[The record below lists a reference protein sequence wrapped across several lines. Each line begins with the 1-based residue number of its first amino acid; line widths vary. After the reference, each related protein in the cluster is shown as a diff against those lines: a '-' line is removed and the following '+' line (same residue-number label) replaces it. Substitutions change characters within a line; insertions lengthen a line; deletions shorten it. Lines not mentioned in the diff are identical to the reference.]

1 MTKGNAVLFDK
12 NFIFFTGIPCN
23 GKINPHA
30 FHLFM
35 LVVDVI
41 LLILNIL
48 SLHLIHPEHVY

>member
-1 MTKGNAVLFDK
+1 MTKGSAVPFDK

-23 GKINPHA
+23 GEINPHA

-41 LLILNIL
+41 LLILNNL